1 MQHRPLAA
9 ALAAIALFSSHT
21 VAAHPKPSA
30 ILETLR
36 ISDIATLE
44 QAVPVILRDGT
55 KLNATIITPS
65 SGKDHASFIEAPVA
79 L

>member
-55 KLNATIITPS
+55 KLNTPS
-65 SGKDHASFIEAPVA
+65 SGNDHASFIAAPVA